1 MVCVDVFNPEDITT
15 RQITLDKYEATPY
28 REELLYTIVDDD
40 EDECV
45 QNLVVYSDDGP
56 WHLDSSDASTIRD
69 HIFSESW
76 EGDRTLD
83 AVFYQDRIAAV
94 KICDAFI
101 PLSSDGYMCIY
112 FTLGRL
118 FEAGNF
124 PE

>member
-40 EDECV
+40 EDGCV

-56 WHLDSSDASTIRD
+56 WHLDSNDASTIRD

-118 FEAGNF
+118 FGAGNF